1 MCCDPGH
8 FQEVCM
14 EKFADSLDVWDRE
27 GLRERRSQKLH
38 RFLLEYL
45 EKYNYNQVKSNLQP
59 TLGAL

>member
-1 MCCDPGH
+1 
-8 FQEVCM
+8 M

-45 EKYNYNQVKSNLQP
+45 GKYNYNQVKSNFQP